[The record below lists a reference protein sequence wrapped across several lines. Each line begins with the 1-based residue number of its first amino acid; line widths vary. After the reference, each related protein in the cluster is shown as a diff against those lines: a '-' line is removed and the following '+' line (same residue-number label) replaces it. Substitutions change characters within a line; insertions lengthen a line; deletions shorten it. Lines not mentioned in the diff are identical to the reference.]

1 MGEGEKNQANM
12 KQTNEKP
19 HQTGGLE
26 VVTPLTLLA
35 LEALLELP
43 PRLLHCL

>member
-12 KQTNEKP
+12 KQTNEKSTP
-19 HQTGGLE
+19 NWGFRGGHSTN
-26 VVTPLTLLA
+26 VTA